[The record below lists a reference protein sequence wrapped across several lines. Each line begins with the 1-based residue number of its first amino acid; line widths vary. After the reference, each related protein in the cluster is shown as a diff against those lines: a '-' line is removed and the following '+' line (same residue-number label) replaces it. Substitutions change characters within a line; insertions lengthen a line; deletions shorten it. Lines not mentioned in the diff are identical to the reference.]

1 MSHAKESKEKAE
13 TKIPSPTQRLGFLLE
28 GNQPTPRS
36 AIADP
41 HSRLKSKPN
50 PHLTRSSHLLW
61 VSRSRKWTLCWQD
74 RATPQAG
81 IAQAASEQAL
91 GMLHMWGSTA
101 GGPQTPPTTRAGSGV
116 DGRRMAPQCASP
128 GDASIFSKH
137 PRDADGQSVR
147 WPWDWFPAGL
157 AGFVKDSGC
166 QSSCP

>member
-1 MSHAKESKEKAE
+1 MSHAEESKEKAE

-61 VSRSRKWTLCWQD
+61 VSRSIKWTLCWQD

-101 GGPQTPPTTRAGSGV
+101 GAPKHPQPPGQAVGWMAEGWLPNVPHQGMPQSSPNTPEMLMGSQS
-116 DGRRMAPQCASP
+116 DGR
-128 GDASIFSKH
+128 GT
-137 PRDADGQSVR
+137 
-147 WPWDWFPAGL
+147 
-157 AGFVKDSGC
+157 GFQLVWLVL
-166 QSSCP
+166 